1 MNTRDAKEILLLYRG
16 TIDDSDPQFR
26 AALDYAKN
34 DPELGQWL
42 REQTRCYDAIR
53 AKLRAIEPPLG
64 LSEKIVR
71 RQPVPFPRAWSRVL
85 RLAATIVISAFVT
98 VLLMKWSER
107 RNHSVAGAPEILVT
121 GEVLDM
127 TCYIANNLSG
137 PDHAECARI
146 CIRNGLPVG
155 IKAQD
160 GKVYL
165 LTGEP
170 GHSVNAELADYA
182 AKIVTIK
189 GRQTMRD
196 GFAQLQVEEIRKL

>member
-16 TIDDSDPQFR
+16 PVDDSDPQFH
-26 AALDYAKN
+26 AALDYAKS

-42 REQTRCYDAIR
+42 REQTKCYDTIR
-53 AKLRAIEPPLG
+53 AKLYGIEPPLG

-71 RQPVPFPRAWSRVL
+71 RRPIPFLRDWSRIGQ
-85 RLAATIVISAFVT
+85 LAAAILISASVT
-98 VLLMKWSER
+98 GLLMKWSER
-107 RNHSVAGAPEILVT
+107 RHSSVVGAQEIVVT

-127 TCYIANNLSG
+127 TCYIAYNLSG
-137 PDHAECARI
+137 PDHAECARV

-189 GRQTMRD
+189 GKQTMRD

>member
-1 MNTRDAKEILLLYRG
+1 MNTREAKEILLLYRG
-16 TIDDSDPQFR
+16 TLDDSDPQFH
-26 AALDYAKN
+26 AALDCARS

-42 REQTRCYDAIR
+42 REQTKCYNAIR
-53 AKLRAIEPPLG
+53 AKLRGIDPPVG

-71 RQPVPFPRAWSRVL
+71 RQPIQFPRDWSRVMQ
-85 RLAATIVISAFVT
+85 LAAAILISASVT
-98 VLLMKWSER
+98 ALLMKWSER
-107 RNHSVAGAPEILVT
+107 RNRPVVGVQEILVT

-127 TCYIANNLSG
+127 TCYIAYHLSG
-137 PDHAECARI
+137 PDHAECARV
-146 CIRNGLPVG
+146 CIRNGAPVG

-170 GHSVNAELADYA
+170 GQSINTQLAEYA
-182 AKIVTIK
+182 AKVVTIK
-189 GRQTMRD
+189 GKKSVRD

>member
-1 MNTRDAKEILLLYRG
+1 MNSRDAKEILLLYRG
-16 TIDDSDPQFR
+16 PIDDSDPQFR
-26 AALDYAKN
+26 AALDYAKS
-34 DPELGQWL
+34 DPELRQWL
-42 REQTRCYDAIR
+42 REQTKCYDTIR
-53 AKLRAIEPPLG
+53 AKLRGIEPPIG

-71 RQPVPFPRAWSRVL
+71 RRPIPFPRDWSRIGQ
-85 RLAATIVISAFVT
+85 LAAAVLISASLT
-98 VLLMKWSER
+98 GLLMKWSER
-107 RNHSVAGAPEILVT
+107 RNRPVAGAQEILVT

-127 TCYIANNLSG
+127 TCYIAYNLSG

-146 CIRNGLPVG
+146 CIKNGAPVG

-165 LTGEP
+165 LSAEP
-170 GHSVNAELADYA
+170 GQSVNAELADYA

>member
-16 TIDDSDPQFR
+16 PIDDSDPQFQ
-26 AALDYAKN
+26 AALDYAKT

-42 REQTRCYDAIR
+42 REQTKCYDLIR
-53 AKLRAIEPPLG
+53 AKLRAIEPPPG

-71 RQPVPFPRAWSRVL
+71 RWPIPFPRDWSRIGQ
-85 RLAATIVISAFVT
+85 LAAAILISASVT
-98 VLLMKWSER
+98 GLLMKWSQR
-107 RNHSVAGAPEILVT
+107 PHSSVAGAQEIVVT

-137 PDHAECARI
+137 PEHAKCARV
-146 CIRNGLPVG
+146 CIRNGEPAG

-170 GHSVNAELADYA
+170 GQSINAKLAEYA
-182 AKIVTIK
+182 AQVVTIK
-189 GRQTMRD
+189 GRQTVRD

>member
-16 TIDDSDPQFR
+16 AIDDSDPQFR
-26 AALDYAKN
+26 AALDYAKS

-42 REQTRCYDAIR
+42 REQTRCYDIIQ

-71 RQPVPFPRAWSRVL
+71 RQPVPFPRDWSRVL
-85 RLAATIVISAFVT
+85 QLAAAIVISAFVT

>member
-16 TIDDSDPQFR
+16 AIDDSDPQFR
-26 AALDYAKN
+26 AALDYAKS
-34 DPELGQWL
+34 DPQLGQWL
-42 REQTRCYDAIR
+42 REQTKCYGAIR
-53 AKLRAIEPPLG
+53 AKLRAIEPPFG

-71 RQPVPFPRAWSRVL
+71 RRPVPFSRDLSRVL
-85 RLAATIVISAFVT
+85 QLAAAIVISASVT

-107 RNHSVAGAPEILVT
+107 RNHFVAGAQEILVT

-127 TCYIANNLSG
+127 TCYIAYNLSG
-137 PDHAECARI
+137 PEHAECARV
-146 CIRNGLPVG
+146 CIRNGAPVG
-155 IKAQD
+155 IKAQG

-165 LTGEP
+165 LTAEP
-170 GHSVNAELADYA
+170 GQSVNAELADYA

-189 GRQTMRD
+189 GRQSVRD

>member
-16 TIDDSDPQFR
+16 PIDDSDPQFR
-26 AALDYAKN
+26 AALDYAKG

-42 REQTRCYDAIR
+42 REQTECYDAIR
-53 AKLRAIEPPLG
+53 AKLHGIEPPLG

-71 RQPVPFPRAWSRVL
+71 RRPIPFPLDWSRIGQ
-85 RLAATIVISAFVT
+85 LAAAVLISVSLTA
-98 VLLMKWSER
+98 LLMKWSEG
-107 RNHSVAGAPEILVT
+107 RNRPVAGAQEILVT

-127 TCYIANNLSG
+127 TCYIAYNLSG
-137 PDHAECARI
+137 PDHAECARV

-165 LTGEP
+165 LSGEP
-170 GHSVNAELADYA
+170 GHSINAELADYA

-189 GRQTMRD
+189 GKQTARD
-196 GFAQLQVEEIRKL
+196 GFAQLQVEEIRKF